1 VGRQQAWSAIKLAD
15 TPPSLN
21 KCGPFGYGGN
31 APDRFGRR
39 PKSLGKPAPL
49 SAKPIIAVIFGGPT
63 IEHDVSVLT
72 GLQIL
77 DAIDATRFDTLAVYI
92 DLEGAWWVGDALRAR
107 KSYLP
112 DEKIRRGL
120 TRVHLPLGRAGSGGR
135 AELVAN
141 ASGGL
146 LARGAK
152 SFPFDVAIPSIHG
165 TFGEDGVLQG
175 AFEAADVPYVG
186 CGVLAASVL
195 MNKSIAKRFFQSLG
209 IPVLKAET
217 VRRPQGQGFVDLK
230 SLAAGVS
237 LPYPLCI
244 KPNDLGS
251 SVGVSAA
258 RSASDLE
265 AGLASVFRLDETA
278 IVEPLVPN
286 LVEYNVAVTRAL
298 GGTRTSAIERPLRKD
313 ELLDFRDKYLSGG
326 DMDTKLSVPF
336 AQGMASATREIDPK
350 GLNAQQAASLRA
362 WASELFE
369 ALDLRGVARADFLCN
384 GATGE
389 LWLNEFNTFPGSLA
403 YFLWEAVGVNF
414 TELLSALI
422 DEALLVHGAKL
433 KSVDPA
439 SAGAAIFKRG

>member
-1 VGRQQAWSAIKLAD
+1 MVGAAKQPR
-15 TPPSLN
+15 
-21 KCGPFGYGGN
+21 
-31 APDRFGRR
+31 
-39 PKSLGKPAPL
+39 KPAPL
-49 SAKPIIAVIFGGPT
+49 SAKPVIAVIFGGPT

-77 DAIDATRFDTLAVYI
+77 DAIDATRFESLAVYI
-92 DLEGAWWVGDALRAR
+92 DLDGAWWVGDALRQR
-107 KSYLP
+107 KNYLP
-112 DEKIRRGL
+112 DEKVRRGL
-120 TRVHLPLGRAGSGGR
+120 TRVHLPLGRAGAGGR
-135 AELVAN
+135 AALVAA

-146 LARGAK
+146 LGRGAK

-175 AFEAADVPYVG
+175 VFEAADVPYVG

-195 MNKSIAKRFFQSLG
+195 MNKSVAKRFFRSLG
-209 IPVLKAET
+209 IPALDAET
-217 VRRPQGQGFVDLK
+217 LRRPQGPGFVDLR
-230 SLAAGVS
+230 SLAASVA
-237 LPYPLCI
+237 LPYPLCV

-265 AGLASVFRLDETA
+265 AGLAAVFRLDETA

-298 GGTRTSAIERPLRKD
+298 GDIRTSAIERPLRKD

-326 DMDTKLSVPF
+326 DMDSKLSVPF
-336 AQGMASATREIDPK
+336 SEGMASATREIGPK
-350 GLNAQQAASLRA
+350 GLDPAKAASLRA
-362 WASELFE
+362 WACEVFE
-369 ALDLRGVARADFLCN
+369 ALDLHGVARADFLCN
-384 GATGE
+384 GASGE

-414 TELLSALI
+414 TELVSALI
-422 DEALLVHGAKL
+422 DEALLVHGAKRN
-433 KSVDPA
+433 SVDPA
-439 SAGAAIFKRG
+439 SAGAAIFKRN